1 MYASLLD
8 ESRLV
13 DGHDV
18 GQARRE
24 AVGHELGEDL
34 RKAVDETNG
43 PEVPIGGR
51 ISFLRHKNN
60 VCRIDEAGHVPARI
74 RQGVDGQPE
83 VVLGDLPADAEEPAD
98 EAIWTRR
105 FLSREVENSRFN
117 LVQSEGGVEGLKVMW
132 DVEGLIAVRY

>member
-34 RKAVDETNG
+34 HEAVDEANE
-43 PEVPIGGR
+43 PEVPNGGR
-51 ISFLRHKNN
+51 ISLLRHKNN

-83 VVLGDLPADAEEPAD
+83 VVLGISQLMRKNLPMKPSGPGAFSAGRSKTAVLISSKVKG
-98 EAIWTRR
+98 A
-105 FLSREVENSRFN
+105 SR
-117 LVQSEGGVEGLKVMW
+117 
-132 DVEGLIAVRY
+132 A